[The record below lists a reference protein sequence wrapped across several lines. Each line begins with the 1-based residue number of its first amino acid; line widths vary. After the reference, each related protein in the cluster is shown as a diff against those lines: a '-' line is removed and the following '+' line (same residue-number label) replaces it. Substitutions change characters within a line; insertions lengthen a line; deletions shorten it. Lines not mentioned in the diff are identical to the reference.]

1 VVDGERAEEP
11 EDEDGDADDE
21 RGDQEELDEQP
32 PRGRRGWGSV
42 PLPFF
47 TF

>member
-1 VVDGERAEEP
+1 VVHGERAEEP
-11 EDEDGDADDE
+11 EDENGYADDE

-32 PRGRRGWGSV
+32 PRGGGGRGCV
-42 PLPFF
+42 PLPLF